1 MRAVHFCDVC
11 DFRLPYCVRTDRRF
25 CSSRCRVWSQ
35 RHPGIKRLY
44 VWRGGV
50 RLPKPPGKGQPKTFA
65 AALLALAESRK
76 YAAQLE
82 AIAKAQ
88 KSAEQKL
95 IAEVAALR
103 DELAQAKNHLATV
116 RGELANTEQRM
127 AQAERSAADE
137 IKDLREQVAERAVRL
152 KDAQDAAAA
161 QLKLS
166 EELTRDRDAL
176 RSRAEDAERGLAQ
189 RDEDLRQQ
197 GRSVAAAERANQEVQ
212 VVAELESRRLRAEK
226 ELRIAA
232 EKQVQQLLIDLEAL
246 ASEKRLEM
254 TDDGMAV
261 LFGKRADILAAEL
274 AAVRTHRDEID
285 AERELLAARI
295 LRLMAPGQYLA
306 HATAAG
312 YDVTKDPLIRLKRE
326 EIRVENRYRGWQEA
340 HKKPRRARRYDPEQT
355 LDEQA
360 YAGALAARWRLIDRP
375 HLRQKQQP
383 KWVAIGILLDSE
395 NEQYVLART
404 QDRIDSMQRKMGAAC

>member
-1 MRAVHFCDVC
+1 MIVDLEPGQPELLEQAAAK
-11 DFRLPYCVRTDRRF
+11 LTDE
-25 CSSRCRVWSQ
+25 Q
-35 RHPGIKRLY
+35 KEALIQKRLAAEAAKLADAT
-44 VWRGGV
+44 RALV
-50 RLPKPPGKGQPKTFA
+50 RDPMLF
-65 AALLALAESRK
+65 LS
-76 YAAQLE
+76 
-82 AIAKAQ
+82 
-88 KSAEQKL
+88 
-95 IAEVAALR
+95 
-103 DELAQAKNHLATV
+103 
-116 RGELANTEQRM
+116 
-127 AQAERSAADE
+127 
-137 IKDLREQVAERAVRL
+137 L

-246 ASEKRLEM
+246 AGERRLEM
-254 TDDGMAV
+254 TDDGMAA

-306 HATAAG
+306 HASRQRRRIAPQRDALHVPALQGACGQPRIGVDAGVEVQAVEVRLLRAHRHQRQQARQVLPCTERIDRRPVRAAG
-312 YDVTKDPLIRLKRE
+312 A
-326 EIRVENRYRGWQEA
+326 GHHGASQG
-340 HKKPRRARRYDPEQT
+340 RASLANAKIGSPS
-355 LDEQA
+355 QA
-360 YAGALAARWRLIDRP
+360 
-375 HLRQKQQP
+375 
-383 KWVAIGILLDSE
+383 
-395 NEQYVLART
+395 
-404 QDRIDSMQRKMGAAC
+404 

>member
-1 MRAVHFCDVC
+1 MHAVHFCDVC

-50 RLPKPPGKGQPKTFA
+50 RLPKSPGRGQPKTFA

-88 KSAEQKL
+88 KAAEQKL

-103 DELAQAKNHLATV
+103 DELAQTKNHLATV
-116 RGELANTEQRM
+116 RDELANTENRM
-127 AQAERSAADE
+127 AQAEQSTADE
-137 IKDLREQVAERAVRL
+137 IQTLREQVAEGEVRL

-161 QLKLS
+161 QRLVID
-166 EELTRDRDAL
+166 EVTRDRDDL
-176 RSRAEDAERGLAQ
+176 RSRAENAERGLAQ
-189 RDEDLRQQ
+189 RDEDLHQQ

-246 ASEKRLEM
+246 AGERRLEI
-254 TDDGMAV
+254 TDDAMAA

-326 EIRVENRYRGWQEA
+326 EIRVENRYRDWQEA
-340 HKKPRRARRYDPEQT
+340 HKKPWRARRYDPEQT

-360 YAGALAARWRLIDRP
+360 YAGALASRWRLIDRP
-375 HLRQKQQP
+375 HLRQKHPP
-383 KWVAIGILLDSE
+383 KWSAIGILLDAE

-404 QDRIDSMQRKMGAAC
+404 QDRIDGMRRKMGEV